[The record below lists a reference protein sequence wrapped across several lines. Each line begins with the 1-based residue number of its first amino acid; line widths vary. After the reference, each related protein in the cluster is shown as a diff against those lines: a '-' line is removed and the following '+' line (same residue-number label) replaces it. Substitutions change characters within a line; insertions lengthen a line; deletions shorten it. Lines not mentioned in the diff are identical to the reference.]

1 MEISLNKK
9 GKILNTLKTTEL
21 YNVNVNYYNKA
32 IQKKRNTL
40 YNFIYEG
47 YMLSRQDS
55 SYPGREEDTD

>member
-40 YNFIYEG
+40 YDFIYEG
-47 YMLSRQDS
+47 
-55 SYPGREEDTD
+55 